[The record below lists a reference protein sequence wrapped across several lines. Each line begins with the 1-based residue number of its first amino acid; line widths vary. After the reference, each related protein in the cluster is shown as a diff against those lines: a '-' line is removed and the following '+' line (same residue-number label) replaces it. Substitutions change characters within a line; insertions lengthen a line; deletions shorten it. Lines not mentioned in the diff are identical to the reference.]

1 VTDTIAFT
9 RGVPPPEAFPTD
21 ELSQCF
27 DAAIRSDTAVVLQYG
42 QQPGYAPLRSQLAD
56 EYGVSEAEVL
66 VGNGS
71 LQLQDLVSAQLVGP
85 GMAVYTEQP
94 SYDRAITTFRRR
106 GARTTGI
113 LLEDDGISVERLEAA
128 LEREV
133 PAFVYLVPDF
143 QNPAGATLSLEKRQK
158 VVELANR
165 YGFWVIEDIPY
176 RKLRYRGEDLPLLR
190 EIDPSRVITM
200 SSFSKLL
207 SPGIRVG
214 FMIAPT
220 ELVRA
225 VTRLGEDT
233 YLSPVL
239 PTQAA
244 VAEYLRRDW
253 LRPNVERLKELYRPR
268 WQTMAE
274 AVRRE
279 LPEAHAFIPD
289 GGFFVSVM
297 LPEEANTDNLAGRAK
312 DIGLVLTPGASFF
325 ADPDDGEAAPGDRF
339 VRLPFCAVTPE
350 QIDEGVR
357 RLASLV

>member
-1 VTDTIAFT
+1 MSDQIVFT

-21 ELSQCF
+21 ELGQCF
-27 DAAIRSDTAVVLQYG
+27 DAAVRNDTAVVLQYG
-42 QQPGYAPLRSQLAD
+42 QQPGYAPLRSQLAE
-56 EYGVSEAEVL
+56 EYGVSEEEVL

-85 GMAVYTEQP
+85 GVAVYTEQP

-106 GARTTGI
+106 GARVTGI
-113 LLEDDGISVERLEAA
+113 PLESDGISVDRLEAA
-128 LEREV
+128 VEREV

-143 QNPAGATLSLEKRQK
+143 QNPAGATLSLEKRQRI
-158 VVELANR
+158 VELANG

-190 EIDPSRVITM
+190 DIDPSRIITM

-214 FMIAPT
+214 FMIASV

-244 VAEYLRRDW
+244 VAEYMRRG
-253 LRPNVERLKELYRPR
+253 LLEPNIERLKKLYAPR
-268 WQTMAE
+268 WEAMAG
-274 AVRRE
+274 AVRTE
-279 LPEAHAFIPD
+279 LPDAQAFIPA

-297 LPEEANTDNLAGRAK
+297 LPEGANTEGLIGRAK
-312 DIGLVLTPGASFF
+312 EVGLVLTPGAAFF
-325 ADPDDGEAAPGDRF
+325 ADPDDGE
-339 VRLPFCAVTPE
+339 VV
-350 QIDEGVR
+350 Q
-357 RLASLV
+357 